1 MPQMLTMI
9 QTEKVTPAPSVIAMT
24 LLALCYLTSSN
35 IIVLMNYVGF
45 ATWYP
50 MEWETALTY
59 PTRVQTIANLVTK
72 NSIAM
77 YM

>member
-1 MPQMLTMI
+1 MTSREGQMPQMLTMI

-45 ATWYP
+45 ATWCGLIIFYK
-50 MEWETALTY
+50 Y
-59 PTRVQTIANLVTK
+59 
-72 NSIAM
+72 
-77 YM
+77 